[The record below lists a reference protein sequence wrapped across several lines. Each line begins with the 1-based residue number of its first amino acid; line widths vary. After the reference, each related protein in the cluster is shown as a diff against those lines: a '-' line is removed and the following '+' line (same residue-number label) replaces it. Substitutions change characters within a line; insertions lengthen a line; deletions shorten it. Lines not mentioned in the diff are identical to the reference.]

1 MGYTM
6 PMTEGGSPLPLSGYT
21 TNWPIEMFMGYTIED
36 LIQKFGY
43 RIQNAIRTPR
53 YCGKT
58 GLHIETMKNKT
69 KWWKFWNND
78 IRKDYKWYTGQVYN
92 DEDIKFSNYI
102 NNPNPTVPPSE
113 VFPTLAPEHPEK
125 SAVKIKLPS
134 PRMKKTSENPYGL
147 LDHSFKQK
155 LIIPLKKRKSGK
167 SYVNEAFVMS
177 KKLNDDITPGIIY
190 APFVLQTR
198 TEPNPDYDKFMKKY
212 HRDHSRCPNCGSN
225 KMKTTL
231 MGYPLHMDRKEDYK
245 DLNSVSCEKCG
256 YRGKRHDLVPKKRK
270 PRLHEHSFELD
281 GGPCLKCG
289 KTVSEMINED
299 ITNYNKKHGKSK

>member
-1 MGYTM
+1 M

-58 GLHIETMKNKT
+58 GLDGQTMKNKT

-113 VFPTLAPEHPEK
+113 VFPTLAPEHHKK
-125 SAVKIKLPS
+125 SAVK
-134 PRMKKTSENPYGL
+134 
-147 LDHSFKQK
+147 
-155 LIIPLKKRKSGK
+155 
-167 SYVNEAFVMS
+167 
-177 KKLNDDITPGIIY
+177 
-190 APFVLQTR
+190 
-198 TEPNPDYDKFMKKY
+198 
-212 HRDHSRCPNCGSN
+212 
-225 KMKTTL
+225 
-231 MGYPLHMDRKEDYK
+231 
-245 DLNSVSCEKCG
+245 
-256 YRGKRHDLVPKKRK
+256 KKRK
-270 PRLHEHSFELD
+270 PKLHKHTFELD
-281 GGPCLKCG
+281 GGPCLKCR
-289 KTVSEMINED
+289 KTVAEIIDED
-299 ITNYNKKHGKSK
+299 ITNYNKKHGKSI